1 MNDQQPSSYPAGYKL
16 VTNGTAT
23 PPPPPA
29 EGEDMYRADEQFAN
43 VFWQRVNGE
52 WHQMFCPAGLVFNE
66 TDQRC
71 DVPEVL
77 NPSMPLILNDPN
89 QKISIAGS

>member
-1 MNDQQPSSYPAGYKL
+1 MNDQQPVPYPAGYTL
-16 VTNGTAT
+16 VTTGTAT
-23 PPPPPA
+23 PPTSPPV
-29 EGEDMYRADEQFAN
+29 DDIYRGDEQFAN
-43 VFWQRVNGE
+43 VFWQWVNGE